1 MPLTRYE
8 GPGEL
13 QFDGRTLAEAKTIRG
28 DFNSNSTPVK
38 TMKKGMAGRS
48 KGAFES
54 RIEVENAVPKG
65 GLEQAFIEK
74 CVEDADCRITF
85 VFAGKRYQ
93 IEGWIDSVNLNQGTE
108 EDAGLSFTVIGGKPL
123 VL

>member
-8 GPGEL
+8 GPGEF
-13 QFDGRTLAEAKTIRG
+13 QFDGRTLAEAKTIRV
-28 DFNSNSTPVK
+28 DFTSNSTTVK
-38 TMKKGMAGRS
+38 TMKKGTAGRS
-48 KGAFES
+48 KGAFET

-65 GLEQAFIEK
+65 GLEQPFVEK
-74 CVEDADCRITF
+74 CVDDADVRVTF
-85 VFAGKRYQ
+85 LFAGKRYQ
-93 IEGWIDSVNLNQGTE
+93 VEGWIDNVSANQGTE